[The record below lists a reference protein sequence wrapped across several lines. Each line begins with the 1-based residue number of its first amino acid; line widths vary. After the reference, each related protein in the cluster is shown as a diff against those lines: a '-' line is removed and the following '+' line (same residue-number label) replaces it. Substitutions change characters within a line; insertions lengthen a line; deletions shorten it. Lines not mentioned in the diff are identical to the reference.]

1 MVEKKLNEVG
11 MTKEDNI
18 NYDKNTFARNIRNA
32 AIKLCLSVFIPLV
45 VYLIIKRLTDV
56 KWIFLFLYFI

>member
-11 MTKEDNI
+11 MAKEDNI